1 MKKRM
6 GQHFLKDERILEKE
20 ARIASVKGKRVLEIG
35 AGDGRLTEKI
45 LGQEPKTVYAVE
57 KDRKL
62 VEKLEKRFAGRDD
75 VEIIEGDFLGL
86 ELPDFDVV
94 VGNIPYY
101 ITSPIIFR
109 LKDYEFERAV
119 LIVQKEFAEK
129 MIARSGE
136 RNYGR
141 LSVTS
146 QLFFSIEPV
155 AVIPRRF
162 FVPQPKVDSA
172 LIVLERTGRKLS
184 RKEEDIIRALF
195 SHRNKTVRN
204 ALTHSKLPKEKIS
217 SLGEILKRRV
227 RTLEPEECIEIAA
240 HFSENS
246 SAS

>member
-1 MKKRM
+1 MKKRL
-6 GQHFLKDERILEKE
+6 GQHFLKDEKILEKE
-20 ARIASVKGKRVLEIG
+20 ARIADVKGKKVLEIG

-45 LGQEPKTVYAVE
+45 VANKPKIVYAVE
-57 KDRKL
+57 KDREL
-62 VEKLEKRFAGRDD
+62 VEKLEKRFQGNKN
-75 VEIIEGDFLGL
+75 VKIISGDFLKI
-86 ELPDFDVV
+86 ELPEFEVV

-109 LKDYEFERAV
+109 LKDYEFEKAV
-119 LIVQKEFAEK
+119 LIVQKEFAQK
-129 MIARSGE
+129 MVAQPGE

-146 QLFFSIEPV
+146 QLIFKTEPI

-172 LIVLERTGRKLS
+172 LIILERTGRKLS
-184 RKEEDIIRALF
+184 RTEEDIIRGLF

-204 ALTHSKLPKEKIS
+204 ALIHSKYPKEKIAT
-217 SLGEILKRRV
+217 LGGVLKRRV
-227 RTLEPEECIEIAA
+227 KTLEPEECLEIAS